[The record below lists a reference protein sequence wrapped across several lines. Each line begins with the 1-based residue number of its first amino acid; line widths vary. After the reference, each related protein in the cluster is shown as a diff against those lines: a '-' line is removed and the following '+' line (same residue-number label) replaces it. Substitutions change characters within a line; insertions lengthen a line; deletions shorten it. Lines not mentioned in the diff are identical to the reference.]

1 VATKQEQVVGVKQS
15 TVHKLQS
22 DLLLCTEELKIK
34 DKEYE
39 NLRKDFESL
48 RNKCDESQVQLNT
61 NQNVIAF
68 LNKQISELQ
77 LKHGIK
83 SSAQTT
89 QSSHST
95 LPEVNLVEK
104 QTSKTDPKIIAQ
116 RNALFSATNTKN
128 SLFKR

>member
-1 VATKQEQVVGVKQS
+1 MATKQEQVVGVKQS
-15 TVHKLQS
+15 TVNKLQS
-22 DLLLCTEELKIK
+22 DLLQCTEELKIK
-34 DKEYE
+34 DKQYQ
-39 NLRKDFESL
+39 NLRKDFQSL
-48 RNKCDESQVQLNT
+48 RNKCDESEVQLNT
-61 NQNVIAF
+61 NQNVITF

-95 LPEVNLVEK
+95 LPEVNLFEK

-116 RNALFSATNTKN
+116 RNALFCGTNSKN
-128 SLFKR
+128 AIFKR